1 MKRQEETNNTCNLS
15 FSCEWGSMATSRAP
29 DTCEAQN
36 ECYWM
41 NDSKYE
47 VIFKQM
53 FKVTDLLVLEYSNAV
68 LELFSRSSVDRL

>member
-1 MKRQEETNNTCNLS
+1 MKRQEETNNACNIS
-15 FSCEWGSMATSRAP
+15 FSHEWGSMATSRAL

-47 VIFKQM
+47 VIFKHM
-53 FKVTDLLVLEYSNAV
+53 FKVTDLLALVHSNAV